1 LLFDIANQ
9 DFSSHVWTMVD
20 SAKLVVDITG
30 MHCAGCAT
38 VIEKALERLVGE
50 GNASVNLTLER
61 ADIKGPVDVS
71 AVIVAIEAAGY
82 GASPR
87 LGTLAERQAQRE
99 KLEADKR
106 AEERK
111 TFILFILAAL
121 IFLPFLI
128 DMLATILGYGHG
140 LFLSPTLQLALT
152 IPVQF
157 FCGWRF
163 IKGAWFALLRRAAN
177 MDVLVALGTLTA
189 FGLSAWRV
197 YQGHAA
203 HGGALYF
210 EASVAV
216 ITFVLFGKVL
226 EANARAET
234 TDAMTALGREQAQ
247 KALVFREGAWQEID
261 SAVLNVGDIFAIK
274 ASQRAVADGIVT
286 QGVGEMDESLV
297 TGESLPQVKSPGAK
311 VHAGAL
317 NGNIV
322 LCVEATGVGEDSTI
336 ARIARMVESAQIGK
350 APVQRLADRVSALF
364 VPVVLLI
371 ALLTGCIWWWLG
383 HTETA
388 IVAAVSVLVVSC
400 PCALGLATPVAL
412 VAGMGSAAKAGI
424 LVRDIAAL
432 ETATEIDTVAF
443 DKTGTL
449 TEGRPRLAAISAPGV
464 GPDDA
469 LKLALSLSLTSD
481 HPLSVAIRDAAVD
494 REITADAAKDFEVL
508 PGSGVRGEIN
518 GVKAYLGSA
527 AFIRSEGISLG
538 VLEQVI
544 GRDPG
549 FGEANS
555 ISWLAGAGR
564 VIGALA
570 FVDGIRSHA
579 EQVIAELKAQGISVL
594 MLSGDRRSAA
604 QAVGAKLGIE
614 EIYAELKPATKVS
627 TIKDIALSGKK
638 VAMVGDGLNDTPALA
653 AATLGIAMASGTEAA
668 RAAAGITLMRSDL
681 RLIPKALKASRE
693 TSAVIRQNLWLA
705 FIFNGVG
712 IPLAALGYLTP
723 TVAGAAMAA
732 SSVSVVMNALRL
744 SRKAF

>member
-1 LLFDIANQ
+1 LRSRQSKELSLCIANQ
-9 DFSSHVWTMVD
+9 SFSYHVLSMVD
-20 SAKLVVDITG
+20 SAKLIVDISG
-30 MHCAGCAT
+30 MHCAGCAS

-50 GNASVNLTLER
+50 GNAQVNLTLER
-61 ADIKGPVDVS
+61 ADIQGPVDVA
-71 AVIVAIEAAGY
+71 AVLSAIETAGY

-87 LGTLAERQAQRE
+87 LGTIAERQAQRE
-99 KLEADKR
+99 KLDADKR

-128 DMLATILGYGHG
+128 DMLAAILGYGHG
-140 LFLSPTLQLALT
+140 LILSPKLQLALA

-157 FCGWRF
+157 ICGWRF
-163 IKGAWFALLRRAAN
+163 IRGAWFALLRRAAN

-197 YQGHAA
+197 FQGYAA
-203 HGGALYF
+203 HDGSLGGALYF

-247 KALVFREGAWQEID
+247 KALVFRGGAWQEID
-261 SAVLNVGDIFAIK
+261 SAALNLGDIFAVK

-297 TGESLPQVKSPGAK
+297 TGESLPQLKSPGSK
-311 VHAGAL
+311 VSAGAL
-317 NGNIV
+317 NGNVI
-322 LCVEATGVGEDSTI
+322 LYVEATAVGEDSTI
-336 ARIARMVESAQIGK
+336 ARIARLVESAQVGK

-364 VPVVLLI
+364 VPIVLLI
-371 ALLTGCIWWWLG
+371 AIVTALVWWWLG
-383 HTETA
+383 QTETA

-432 ETATEIDTVAF
+432 ETAAEIDTVAF

-449 TEGRPRLAAISAPGV
+449 TEGKPRLAAISAPGV

-481 HPLSVAIRDAAVD
+481 HPLSLAIRDAAAD
-494 REITADAAKDFEVL
+494 REITADAALDFEVL
-508 PGSGVRGEIN
+508 PGSGVRGQIN

-544 GRDPG
+544 SRDPG

-564 VIGALA
+564 VIGAWLLSMA
-570 FVDGIRSHA
+570 FA
-579 EQVIAELKAQGISVL
+579 L
-594 MLSGDRRSAA
+594 MPS
-604 QAVGAKLGIE
+604 K
-614 EIYAELKPATKVS
+614 
-627 TIKDIALSGKK
+627 
-638 VAMVGDGLNDTPALA
+638 
-653 AATLGIAMASGTEAA
+653 
-668 RAAAGITLMRSDL
+668 
-681 RLIPKALKASRE
+681 
-693 TSAVIRQNLWLA
+693 
-705 FIFNGVG
+705 
-712 IPLAALGYLTP
+712 
-723 TVAGAAMAA
+723 
-732 SSVSVVMNALRL
+732 
-744 SRKAF
+744 